1 MGLNIDISVITPA
14 YNAEKFIT
22 KTYNS
27 LKNQKIKNFEWI
39 VINDNS
45 NDRTEELIKR
55 FIIEAHFK
63 IILVNNFKNVG
74 VAESRNNGLDLT
86 SGKYICFLDADDF
99 WLEEKLLL
107 QFQYMNENK
116 CSISYMDYR
125 HVDDK
130 GHFIKNII
138 APIECNRNYLLKSNC
153 IGTLTCMV
161 SKELIKN
168 RRFIK
173 HGHEDYIFWLE
184 LLSSTEKAVKVI
196 TEKPL
201 CNYTISITSLSGKK
215 IKSAQWQWQVYRNI
229 LQINLF
235 KSCYYFS
242 HYAIKA
248 FIKHKL

>member
-1 MGLNIDISVITPA
+1 MDLNIDISVITPA

-22 KTYNS
+22 RTYNS

-39 VINDNS
+39 IINDHS
-45 NDRTEELIKR
+45 NDGTEELIKK
-55 FIIEAHFK
+55 FIIEAHLK
-63 IILVNNFKNVG
+63 IILVNNFENVG
-74 VAESRNNGLDLT
+74 VAESRNKGLDLA

-107 QFQYMNENK
+107 QFQYMNEHK

-130 GHFIKNII
+130 GKFIKNII
-138 APIECNRNYLLKSNC
+138 PPIECNRNSLLKSNC

-168 RRFIK
+168 SRFIK

-184 LLSSTEKAVKVI
+184 LLSSTEKAIKVI
-196 TEKPL
+196 TKKPL
-201 CNYTISITSLSGKK
+201 CNYTISTESLSGNK
-215 IKSAQWQWQVYRNI
+215 IKSAQWQWKVYRNI
-229 LQINLF
+229 LKISLL

>member
-22 KTYNS
+22 RTYNS
-27 LKNQKIKNFEWI
+27 LKNQKFKKFEWI
-39 VINDNS
+39 IINDAS
-45 NDRTEELIKR
+45 NDRTEELIKE
-55 FIIEAHFK
+55 FITEAHFK
-63 IILVNNFKNVG
+63 IILINNIENVG
-74 VAESRNNGLDLT
+74 VAKSRNNGLDLAT
-86 SGKYICFLDADDF
+86 GEYICFLDADDF
-99 WLEEKLLL
+99 WSEEKLLL

-130 GHFIKNII
+130 GEFIKDII
-138 APIECNRNYLLKSNC
+138 SPIECNRNHLLKSNC

-161 SKELIKN
+161 SKELIKD

-184 LLSSTEKAVKVI
+184 LLSSTEKAVKFI

-201 CNYTISITSLSGKK
+201 CNYTISKNSLSGKK
-215 IKSAQWQWQVYRNI
+215 IKSAQWQWKIYRNI
-229 LQINLF
+229 LQINLI
-235 KSCYYFS
+235 KSCYYFT
-242 HYAIKA
+242 HYAIKGLL
-248 FIKHKL
+248 KHKI